1 MMIFSHVEN
10 DCPTVDEIGERF
22 RAVADFYS
30 VFISAIGN
38 APATGSFAD
47 MLPELLESEELAKA
61 VPKLL
66 PINPSA
72 ARNCTE
78 LNRYEFEG
86 SLVGA
91 LLQGTCTDRVVSD
104 EREAYEATRAI
115 LLEALLRPN
124 GNITAFRMDDPK
136 WSALTNQATLWWAYF
151 VFESSRRVWWF
162 VCFADPY

>member
-1 MMIFSHVEN
+1 MMFSRVEY
-10 DCPTVDEIGERF
+10 DCPTVEEIGTRF

-30 VFISAIGN
+30 VFFNAIGN
-38 APATGSFAD
+38 APAGGGLAD
-47 MLPELLESEELAKA
+47 VLAELLQSEELAKA

-66 PINPSA
+66 PLNPSA
-72 ARNCTE
+72 ARDCTE
-78 LNRYEFEG
+78 LNRFEFEG

-91 LLQGTCTDRVVSD
+91 LVQGTCTDRVVSD
-104 EREAYEATRAI
+104 EREAYEAARAI
-115 LLEALLRPN
+115 MRETVLRPN
-124 GNITAFRMDDPK
+124 GHVQAFRMDDPR

>member
-1 MMIFSHVEN
+1 MIFSRAEN
-10 DCPTVDEIGERF
+10 DCPTVDEVGKRF
-22 RAVADFYS
+22 RVVADFYS
-30 VFISAIGN
+30 LFFNAIGN
-38 APATGSFAD
+38 VPAGGSLANV
-47 MLPELLESEELAKA
+47 LAELLQSEELAKA

-66 PINPSA
+66 PINHSA
-72 ARNCTE
+72 ARDFSE

-115 LLEALLRPN
+115 MREAVLRPN
-124 GNITAFRMDDPK
+124 DHIQAFRMDDPK
-136 WSALTNQATLWWAYF
+136 WSALTNQATLSWAYF
-151 VFESSRRVWWF
+151 VYESSRSVWWF

>member
-1 MMIFSHVEN
+1 MMFSCLEN
-10 DCPTVDEIGERF
+10 DCPTIDEIGQRF

-30 VFISAIGN
+30 VFFNAIGN
-38 APATGSFAD
+38 VPAGGSLAD
-47 MLPELLESEELAKA
+47 VLAELLQSEELAKA

-72 ARNCTE
+72 ANHCAE

-115 LLEALLRPN
+115 LREAVLRPN
-124 GNITAFRMDDPK
+124 GNI
-136 WSALTNQATLWWAYF
+136 L
-151 VFESSRRVWWF
+151 
-162 VCFADPY
+162 